1 MPRPEP
7 SRIFI
12 SYARKDGTELAQSL
26 QSDLQKRGYD
36 AWLDKQRIEG
46 GESWTNTIEQAIDEA
61 DYLLALMTPGSYAS
75 AICRAEQ
82 LRSLRK
88 GKCVIPLL
96 ARSGSD
102 IPLHYSGPRNSDQA
116 IS

>member
-36 AWLDKQRIEG
+36 AWLR
-46 GESWTNTIEQAIDEA
+46 
-61 DYLLALMTPGSYAS
+61 
-75 AICRAEQ
+75 
-82 LRSLRK
+82 
-88 GKCVIPLL
+88 
-96 ARSGSD
+96 
-102 IPLHYSGPRNSDQA
+102 
-116 IS
+116 